1 MKGTHKHYKWEV
13 LALLW
18 MAYLLNQADRQV
30 FNTVLPQIQETLNLG
45 DTEVGWIATIFNF
58 CYALMVPFGGMAG
71 DRFSRKWVVTIAILF
86 WSVAT
91 MFTGLATGVIM
102 LILLRSVATGG
113 GEAFFGPA
121 NYSLLGQYHT
131 DTRARAMS
139 IHQTSYYV
147 GVILAGWLAGYIAEK
162 LGWEY
167 SFIIFGAAGIVWG
180 IVMAL
185 RLKDKKEAACHVDEA
200 PRNDAQKPG
209 ILDGFKV
216 VFTTPTALILTIG
229 FSGFIFVITGYMTWV
244 PTFLQE
250 EFSMSVTNAGLH
262 SMLWTYIAAFA
273 GVLLAGTL
281 SDKMAVKN
289 RKVRM
294 DIQGLGLIL
303 GALFL
308 FFVKADATIWVVYAC
323 FAGWGFFRAFFDA
336 NIYTVLY
343 DVTPSRL
350 HASCSSALITT
361 GFAVGALAPV
371 VLGAIVEVPKEVESP
386 NNVKVVMVDDKVA
399 LSWEDSSKEEY
410 GYNIFMRE
418 ASSEEFAEPI
428 ATISPVTGKDTTYCL
443 PAAIDTTK
451 NYVFAV
457 QAKGEKVVN
466 NSWIV
471 DTEGNS
477 VIPKEAV
484 KADWGKAFVLLGI
497 IWVICGLMMLW
508 ASRKYYQK
516 DYDKINK

>member
-30 FNTVLPQIQETLNLG
+30 FNTVLPAIRDSLGIG
-45 DTEVGWIATIFNF
+45 DTEVGLIATIFNL
-58 CYALMVPFGGMAG
+58 CYAFMVPFGGMAG
-71 DRFSRKWVVTIAILF
+71 DRLSRKWVTTIAILF

-91 MFTGLATGVIM
+91 MFTGLATGVVM

-147 GVILAGWLAGYIAEK
+147 GVILAGWLAGYIADK

-180 IVMAL
+180 IVMAI
-185 RLKDKKEAACHVDEA
+185 RLKDKKEDTEQESKEVDVK
-200 PRNDAQKPG
+200 KPG
-209 ILDGFKV
+209 IFDGFKT
-216 VFTTPTALILTIG
+216 VFTTPTALVLTIG

-244 PTFLQE
+244 PAFLQE
-250 EFSMSVTNAGLH
+250 EFGQSQAAAGFNSMF
-262 SMLWTYIAAFA
+262 WTYIAAFA

-281 SDKMAVKN
+281 SDKIAVRD

-294 DIQGLGLIL
+294 VIQGIGLIL
-303 GALFL
+303 GAAFL
-308 FFVKADATIWVVYAC
+308 FFVNGGMTLWLIYFC

-343 DVTPSRL
+343 DVTPSHL

-371 VLGAIVEVPKEVESP
+371 ILGAMKESMGSLSATFPVLGAV
-386 NNVKVVMVDDKVA
+386 
-399 LSWEDSSKEEY
+399 
-410 GYNIFMRE
+410 
-418 ASSEEFAEPI
+418 
-428 ATISPVTGKDTTYCL
+428 
-443 PAAIDTTK
+443 
-451 NYVFAV
+451 
-457 QAKGEKVVN
+457 
-466 NSWIV
+466 WIV
-471 DTEGNS
+471 C
-477 VIPKEAV
+477 
-484 KADWGKAFVLLGI
+484 GI
-497 IWVICGLMMLW
+497 LMLVV
-508 ASRKYYQK
+508 SRTHYQK

>member
-30 FNTVLPQIQETLNLG
+30 FNTVLPQIQESLGIG
-45 DTEVGWIATIFNF
+45 DTEVGWIATIFNL
-58 CYALMVPFGGMAG
+58 CYALMVPLGGMAG
-71 DRFSRKWVVTIAILF
+71 DRLSRKWVTTIAILF

-91 MFTGLATGVIM
+91 MFTGLASGVIM

-162 LGWEY
+162 LGWQY
-167 SFIIFGAAGIVWG
+167 SFIIFGAAGVVWG
-180 IVMAL
+180 IVMAI
-185 RLKDKKEAACHVDEA
+185 RLKDKKEDPKVVEA
-200 PRNDAQKPG
+200 SRNDADKPG
-209 ILDGFKV
+209 ILDGFKT

-229 FSGFIFVITGYMTWV
+229 FCGFIFVITGYMTWV
-244 PTFLQE
+244 PAFLQR
-250 EFSMSVTNAGLH
+250 EFGMSVTEAGLH
-262 SMLWTYIAAFA
+262 SMLWTYLAAFA

-281 SDKMAVKN
+281 SDKTAHLD
-289 RKVRM
+289 RKIRM
-294 DIQGLGLIL
+294 VIQAAGLIL
-303 GALFL
+303 GASFL
-308 FFVKADATIWVVYAC
+308 FFVNADASIWVVYAC

-371 VLGAIVEVPKEVESP
+371 VLGYIVEVPEMEKEPSEIAVAD
-386 NNVKVVMVDDKVA
+386 NV
-399 LSWEDSSKEEY
+399 LSWKDNAKEET
-410 GYNIFMRE
+410 GYNLYMWE
-418 ASSEEFAEPI
+418 AAEETYGEPFATVAPNI
-428 ATISPVTGKDTTYCL
+428 NTYSLDSLATDKD
-443 PAAIDTTK
+443 
-451 NYVFAV
+451 YVFAV
-457 QAKGEKVVN
+457 QATGKKVVN
-466 NSWIV
+466 NSNIITS
-471 DTEGNS
+471 DNESIT
-477 VIPKEAV
+477 PRDAA
-484 KADWGKAFVLLGI
+484 KADWTKAFVLLGI
-497 IWVICGLMMLW
+497 IWVVCGLLMLW
-508 ASRKYYQK
+508 AGRKFYQK
-516 DYDKINK
+516 DYNKINN

>member
-30 FNTVLPQIQETLNLG
+30 FNTVLPAIRDSLGIG
-45 DTEVGWIATIFNF
+45 DTEVGLIATIFNL
-58 CYALMVPFGGMAG
+58 CYAFMVPFGGMAG
-71 DRFSRKWVVTIAILF
+71 DRLSRKWVTTIAILF

-91 MFTGLATGVIM
+91 MFTGLATGVVM

-147 GVILAGWLAGYIAEK
+147 GVILAGWLAGHIADK

-180 IVMAL
+180 IVMAI
-185 RLKDKKEAACHVDEA
+185 RLKDKKDVNEGGSESVAAPSDEK
-200 PRNDAQKPG
+200 KPG
-209 ILDGFKV
+209 IFDGFKT
-216 VFTTPTALILTIG
+216 VFTTPTALVLTIG

-244 PTFLQE
+244 PAFLQE
-250 EFSMSVTNAGLH
+250 EFGQTQAAAGFNSMF
-262 SMLWTYIAAFA
+262 WTYVAAFA

-281 SDKMAVKN
+281 SDKIAVRD

-294 DIQGLGLIL
+294 VIQGVGLIL
-303 GALFL
+303 GAAFL
-308 FFVKADATIWVVYAC
+308 FFVDGSMALWLIYFC

-343 DVTPSRL
+343 DVTPARL

-371 VLGAIVEVPKEVESP
+371 ILGAMKESMGSLSATFPVLGTV
-386 NNVKVVMVDDKVA
+386 
-399 LSWEDSSKEEY
+399 
-410 GYNIFMRE
+410 
-418 ASSEEFAEPI
+418 
-428 ATISPVTGKDTTYCL
+428 
-443 PAAIDTTK
+443 
-451 NYVFAV
+451 
-457 QAKGEKVVN
+457 
-466 NSWIV
+466 WIV
-471 DTEGNS
+471 C
-477 VIPKEAV
+477 
-484 KADWGKAFVLLGI
+484 GI
-497 IWVICGLMMLW
+497 LMLVV
-508 ASRKYYQK
+508 SKTNYQK
-516 DYDKINK
+516 DYDKINKSL